1 MPPIRRRGP
10 RGGLVSTRIPLNSI
24 NSVATNAA
32 NKRQPNEA
40 DQIDNALVSLERGF
54 EKRAGFEV
62 VPQNTIAGLT
72 SWDTSSN
79 NCRYDL
85 YGLPTGADLF
95 FYWYSINEDNTFL
108 IAINYDATGATN
120 NLQACPLGA
129 DSSRRVQPC
138 LARHDSGCTR
148 GCVRPSKY
156 PRHEPMHPKAAIR
169 PTSKLVSW
177 PYSFRTQ
184 RMC

>member
-108 IAINYDATGATN
+108 IAIISLSTLILFVDVIV
-120 NLQACPLGA
+120 LQGRSGNRKSL
-129 DSSRRVQPC
+129 VKL
-138 LARHDSGCTR
+138 LA
-148 GCVRPSKY
+148 
-156 PRHEPMHPKAAIR
+156 
-169 PTSKLVSW
+169 
-177 PYSFRTQ
+177 
-184 RMC
+184 